1 MKKFY
6 LLITSFSFCILA
18 IGVSAQTGFNP
29 STAKHFNSS
38 AISNYFGNY
47 KKPTGGPVVYTLN
60 YDSADAAIFGKNY
73 YHNQGDLMNMHYA
86 YPKDTAGGNYD
97 CINYV
102 TVAFDSMI
110 DPYQKVS
117 MASTAVTGLTVDTIY
132 VPIVQLNKSGKNDTL
147 EIDLMGCAATGYPS
161 VLLKDTIMISK
172 TIGANDDQ
180 TIVMKTWAVKYNL
193 TTAPKNKFAVS
204 IKYSGAKTDSC
215 WFIYGFGYFSGPC
228 PTGSN
233 TLATFTNFSKVGNG
247 ATAFK
252 GNSFKLYNADKS
264 SGTLPTV
271 SGGDIYYNC
280 WASPKGVGK
289 DTTGDGQDYLQ
300 NVNIFAMATL
310 NPIITGVNGTVEND
324 FSVSQNFPNP
334 FNKATQI
341 NYSITRSSDVIFTV
355 YDITGRK
362 LINNTYTEVTPGE
375 HEISLGANQF
385 TPGVYFYTFN
395 VNGNVVTKKMVVTQ

>member
-6 LLITSFSFCILA
+6 LLITSFSLCLLA
-18 IGVSAQTGFNP
+18 IGVSAQSGFNS
-29 STAKHFNSS
+29 STAKHFNSPS
-38 AISNYFGNY
+38 FRKNFSNHNN
-47 KKPTGGPVVYTLN
+47 PTSGPVVYTLD
-60 YDSADAAIFGKNY
+60 YDSADAAIYGANY

-86 YPKDTAGGNYD
+86 YPKDTVGGNYD

-110 DPYQKVS
+110 DPYQKLS
-117 MASTAVTGLTVDTIY
+117 MASTAVTGILVDTIY
-132 VPIVQLNKSGKNDTL
+132 VPIVQLNKSGVNDTL
-147 EIDLMGCAATGYPS
+147 EIDLMSCAATGYPS
-161 VLLKDTIMISK
+161 VLIKDTLMISK
-172 TIGANDDQ
+172 AIGANNDNS
-180 TIVMKTWAVKYNL
+180 IVLKKWAVKYTL

-215 WFIYGFGYFSGPC
+215 WLIYGFGSFTGPC

-247 ATAFK
+247 TTAYK

-289 DTTGDGQDYLQ
+289 DTTGDGQDFLQ
-300 NVNIFAMATL
+300 NVNIFATVTL
-310 NPIITGVNGTVEND
+310 NPIITGVSEIEND

-341 NYSITRSSDVIFTV
+341 NYSVTKSSDVVFTV

-362 LINNTYTEVTPGE
+362 LINNTYNEVTPGE